1 MPKTPVSQDL
11 LYDPFF
17 ANQQRFLQVQ
27 KNANMRQ
34 NQIYNKHMSEVASLE
49 NQRSDREQAEDK
61 LREERRKLLTQQ
73 IIDEEKQMK
82 YELRN
87 NQKQTLLN
95 QMQQHEMAKQ

>member
-1 MPKTPVSQDL
+1 
-11 LYDPFF
+11 
-17 ANQQRFLQVQ
+17 
-27 KNANMRQ
+27 MRQ

-49 NQRSDREQAEDK
+49 NQRRDREQAEDK

-87 NQKQTLLN
+87 NQK
-95 QMQQHEMAKQ
+95 

>member
-1 MPKTPVSQDL
+1 
-11 LYDPFF
+11 
-17 ANQQRFLQVQ
+17 
-27 KNANMRQ
+27 
-34 NQIYNKHMSEVASLE
+34 MSEVASLE
-49 NQRSDREQAEDK
+49 NQRRDREQAEDK